1 MKHPKCSKAIN
12 KAINNYITTPY
23 AYFTNPLAQP
33 IDVLI
38 MTIKHITIRDLYQYV
53 DVQNPVISVQNSR
66 TIIICPISKRKRFF
80 SCHHLDNHCND
91 KSHLDCI
98 SLYDKKIRIC
108 IKHWLILITLLRHS
122 FF

>member
-1 MKHPKCSKAIN
+1 MKHPKSSKAFNI
-12 KAINNYITTPY
+12 AINNYITTSY
-23 AYFTNPLAQP
+23 GYFRNPLAQP

-38 MTIKHITIRDLYQYV
+38 MTIKHITIRALYQDA

-66 TIIICPISKRKRFF
+66 TIFICPISKRKRFF
-80 SCHHLDNHCND
+80 SCHYLDSHCND